1 VTTAT
6 VSEVLSFIRLK
17 SLRTPSCQSLL
28 SEPLS
33 EPTSQYFLAT
43 FPQTPQ
49 ILELAPF
56 FHFSSLPSQ
65 FMNFTCG
72 FTRHQ
77 AGPIT
82 F

>member
-33 EPTSQYFLAT
+33 EPTSQYSLAT
-43 FPQTPQ
+43 SPQTPQ
-49 ILELAPF
+49 TLELPPF
-56 FHFSSLPSQ
+56 FPFTSLPPQ
-65 FMNFTCG
+65 FMNFTSD
-72 FTRHQ
+72 FTLHQ
-77 AGPIT
+77 VGPIT